1 MTYLELRK
9 KQDEEFNAFPKFF
22 AFSDEQFKEGLKQLG
37 VKKDEVVYL
46 AAGGYLRRSDIKAY
60 DEMNKRHREEFKEAC
75 KNINFVVSMFYY
87 ELNNHEY
94 SYTQDVSETLLGLGI
109 SEKALEEN
117 PILQEGLQKAID
129 KINALEE
136 ARRERER
143 EEERKQ
149 EVENVSNMINKVG
162 FSPKDFCKRFLREH
176 RAIQADFTH
185 LCITWLKMVGS
196 DDYKFDDRNKRSH
209 EIAKM
214 IKDFLEERGI

>member
-22 AFSDEQFKEGLKQLG
+22 AFSDEQFKEGLKKLG
-37 VKKDEVVYL
+37 VKKDEIVYL

-75 KNINFVVSMFYY
+75 KDINFVTSMFYY

-117 PILQEGLQKAID
+117 PILREGLQKAID

-136 ARRERER
+136 ARRMRER

-149 EVENVSNMINKVG
+149 EVENVSNMVNKLS
-162 FSPKDFCKRFLREH
+162 FSPQDFCKRFLKEH
-176 RAIQADFTH
+176 RSIQDDFTH
-185 LCITWLKMVGS
+185 LCITWLKTIGS
-196 DDYKFDDRNKRSH
+196 DDYEFDDRNKRSH

-214 IKDFLEERGI
+214 IKGFLEKNNI

>member
-9 KQDEEFNAFPKFF
+9 KQRGEFNAFPKFF

-37 VKKDEVVYL
+37 VKKDEIVYL
-46 AAGGYLRRSDIKAY
+46 AAGGYLRRSDVKAY

-75 KNINFVVSMFYY
+75 KDINFVTSMFYY

-136 ARRERER
+136 ARRMRER

-149 EVENVSNMINKVG
+149 EIENVSNMINKLS
-162 FSPKDFCKRFLREH
+162 FSPQDFCKRFLKEH
-176 RAIQADFTH
+176 KSIQADFTH
-185 LCITWLKMVGS
+185 LCITWLKTIGS
-196 DDYKFDDRNKRSH
+196 DDYEFDDRNKRSH

-214 IKDFLEERGI
+214 IKDFLEKNNI

>member
-1 MTYLELRK
+1 MTYLELK
-9 KQDEEFNAFPKFF
+9 KRQDAEFNAFPKFF
-22 AFSDEQFKEGLKQLG
+22 AFDDKQFEEGLKQLG
-37 VKKDEVVYL
+37 VKKNEITYL
-46 AAGGYLRRSDIKAY
+46 AAGGYLRSSDVKAY
-60 DEMNKRHREEFKEAC
+60 QEMSKRHREEFKEAC
-75 KNINFVVSMFYY
+75 KDINFVVSMFYY

-109 SEKALEEN
+109 SEKTLEEN

-149 EVENVSNMINKVG
+149 EVENVSNMVNKVG
-162 FSPKDFCKRFLREH
+162 FSPKDFCKRFLKEH
-176 RAIQADFTH
+176 RTIQADFTH
-185 LCITWLKMVGS
+185 LCITWLKTVGS

-214 IKDFLEERGI
+214 IKEFLEEKGV